1 MSNTVLKTAAWKNSN
16 IQVFWGEIAPC
27 DHLVQFYDND
37 KYFMETLEGFAG
49 CGLLSG
55 DSVIVLA
62 TKAHLADLRIRL
74 IKQGFD
80 IDTLAASDQYI
91 TLDADD
97 ALAAFMVNNWPDEK
111 LFNYFVSQI
120 LLRARK
126 NQRKVRAFGELVA
139 VLWEQGN
146 SGATIQLE
154 NLWHRLHGQD
164 NFTLYCAYPKS
175 GFTQN
180 ASESID
186 KLCETHSKVIDG
198 QARPSTEIYYR
209 TLACSKAG

>member
-1 MSNTVLKTAAWKNSN
+1 MSDTVLKTAAWKNSN
-16 IQVFWGEIAPC
+16 IQVVWGEIAPC
-27 DHLVQFYDND
+27 DHLVQFYEHD
-37 KYFMETLEGFAG
+37 KYFMESLEGFAG
-49 CGLLSG
+49 CGLLSV
-55 DSVIVLA
+55 DIVVILA

-74 IKQGFD
+74 INQCFD
-80 IDTLAASDQYI
+80 IDKLAASDQYI

-111 LFNYFVSQI
+111 LFNYFVSQV

-126 NQRKVRAFGELVA
+126 NQRKVRAFGEVVA

-146 SGATIQLE
+146 SGATVQVE

-186 KLCETHSKVIDG
+186 KLCETHSKIIDG
-198 QARPSTEIYYR
+198 QAHPSTEIYYR
-209 TLACSKAG
+209 TLACNKAV